1 MISHFS
7 HAAHHV
13 QNKQDHEDNYIDN
26 IMEEIDEIEHDEEE
40 LEKVKDN
47 PVIYNARL
55 EHIKDTMDMDFL
67 NRHTI
72 EGIVEDMTELQWKIN
87 IGIKIEVE

>member
-1 MISHFS
+1 MKILINLFIIYFMISRFS

-13 QNKQDHEDNYIDN
+13 KNKQDHEDNYIDN

-55 EHIKDTMDMDFL
+55 EHIKDMKEVL
-67 NRHTI
+67 KKL
-72 EGIVEDMTELQWKIN
+72 EGDK
-87 IGIKIEVE
+87 